1 MEKKTKSKLSLFI
14 CCSSIELKGKKK
26 KNNNNAEELA
36 TENDKEEIFTAIFGE
51 NSKRSS
57 AFICCS
63 SVEAGATKSSPPSPR
78 NGPFNLALRFFF
90 AFLIACFRTR
100 VRFQVLLFS
109 KNFETFFAFAD
120 VPLKKGEMVAW

>member
-1 MEKKTKSKLSLFI
+1 MEKKTKSKLSLFL

-26 KNNNNAEELA
+26 KYNNSEEL
-36 TENDKEEIFTAIFGE
+36 TPENDKGEIFTAIFGE

-78 NGPFNLALRFFF
+78 N
-90 AFLIACFRTR
+90 
-100 VRFQVLLFS
+100 
-109 KNFETFFAFAD
+109 D